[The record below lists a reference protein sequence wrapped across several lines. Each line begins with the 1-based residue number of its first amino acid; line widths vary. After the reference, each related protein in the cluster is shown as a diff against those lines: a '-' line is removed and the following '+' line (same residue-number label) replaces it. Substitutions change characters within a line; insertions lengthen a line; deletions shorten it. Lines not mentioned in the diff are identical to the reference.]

1 MAVVSQPWSDRSAPG
16 NTRRANSPT
25 LRLTVTPW
33 PKGGRLVARIRII
46 TIQSVLSALKCG
58 TRLVESVRVNIDLT
72 RKDCPSRQILD
83 RIGDTWSVLIVT
95 LLRDGPLRFTELHRR
110 IEGVTPKMLTQTL
123 RGLERDG
130 LVTRTV
136 FPVVPPRVDYELTGL
151 GRSLENVVD
160 TITAWADT
168 HIDDVLTAR
177 GRYDT
182 R

>member
-1 MAVVSQPWSDRSAPG
+1 M
-16 NTRRANSPT
+16 
-25 LRLTVTPW
+25 
-33 PKGGRLVARIRII
+33 
-46 TIQSVLSALKCG
+46 
-58 TRLVESVRVNIDLT
+58 NIDLT